1 MKKLTRSVYDM
12 KLAGICGGLGKYY
25 NKDSNL
31 IRVIFLI
38 LFGYVNLPLLIAY
51 IICAFI
57 ISKEDRI

>member
-57 ISKEDRI
+57 IPKEDRI

>member
-38 LFGYVNLPLLIAY
+38 LFGYLSLPFLIAY
-51 IICAFI
+51 IICIFI
-57 ISKEDRI
+57 IPNENKI